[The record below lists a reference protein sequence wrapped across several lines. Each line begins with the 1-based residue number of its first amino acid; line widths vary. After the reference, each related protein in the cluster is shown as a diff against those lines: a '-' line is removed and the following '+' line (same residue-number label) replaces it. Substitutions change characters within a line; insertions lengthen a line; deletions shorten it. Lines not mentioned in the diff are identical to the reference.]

1 MSDFLGQSELQSE
14 SHDKRNQLND
24 DNAAKYSKMG
34 ESGLKMAKKRNHF
47 KEMQKASL
55 RMMAKRG
62 EEVRLRRSERIK
74 RAEENARLEFA
85 VTSKEQI
92 RKEHRKNEKYEKQLI
107 K

>member
-24 DNAAKYSKMG
+24 ENTAKFSKMS
-34 ESGLKMAKKRNHF
+34 ECGLKMAKKRNHF
-47 KEMQKASL
+47 KEMQKANE
-55 RMMAKRG
+55 RMITKRG
-62 EEVRLRRSERIK
+62 EEIKLRRSERIK
-74 RAEENARLEFA
+74 RAEENARLEFE

-92 RKEHRKNEKYEKQLI
+92 RKEHRKNEKHEKKLI